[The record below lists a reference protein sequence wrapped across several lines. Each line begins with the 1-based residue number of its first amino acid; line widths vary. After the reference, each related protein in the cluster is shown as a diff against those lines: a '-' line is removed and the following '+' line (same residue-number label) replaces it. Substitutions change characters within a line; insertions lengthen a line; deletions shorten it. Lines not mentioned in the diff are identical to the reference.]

1 MATVKLLHQAFAA
14 LSFLGFFV
22 RGILMLRSSPLLG
35 ARFARVAPHV
45 IDTGLLA
52 AALTLMLH
60 IRQYPF
66 VHGWL
71 TAKVIGL
78 LLYIALGTVAL
89 RRGRTRRIRVAA
101 WVAAQGVFL
110 YIVLVALTH
119 SPTPGFT

>member
-1 MATVKLLHQAFAA
+1 MATIKLLHQTFAT

-22 RGILMLRSSPLLG
+22 RGILMLRESPLLHT
-35 ARFARVAPHV
+35 RFARVVPHV

-52 AALTLMLH
+52 AALTLMIN

-66 VHGWL
+66 VHHWL
-71 TAKVIGL
+71 TAKVVGL
-78 LLYIALGTVAL
+78 LLYIALGTIAL
-89 RRGRTRRIRVAA
+89 RRGRTRGIRIAA
-101 WVAAQGVFL
+101 WVAALGVFL